1 MTPLTRWRTGRR
13 ERPAESFSESL
24 QHERTNLAW
33 ERTAIALM
41 VASTLLARYAA
52 SDGVWVVAGVA
63 FALAA
68 VGGGL
73 LVWGGVHYDD
83 LHEPLRT
90 GGEIDHHIEIKLVAA
105 TAVAVA
111 GTALLLALWLT
122 LGR

>member
-1 MTPLTRWRTGRR
+1 MTPLARWRAGRR

-33 ERTAIALM
+33 ERTAMALM
-41 VASTLLARYAA
+41 VAATLLARYAA
-52 SDGVWVVAGVA
+52 SDRVWVVAAVA

-90 GGEIDHHIEIKLVAA
+90 GGEIDHQMEIKLVAA

-111 GTALLLALWLT
+111 GSALLLALWLSFA
-122 LGR
+122 R